1 MANVTGKGQPMQTL
15 GTLPEVGSDAPEF
28 DLVATDLSS
37 KSLEDYR
44 GKTVI
49 MNIFPSLDTGT
60 CAASVRAFNE
70 KVSGMDET
78 VVLCISRDLPFA
90 QKRFCGAEGLNNVI
104 PLSDFRDHNFG
115 RSYEVE
121 FTESPMRGLLSRAV
135 VVVDRDGKVIHS
147 QQVQEISDEPDYDAV
162 LNSIK

>member
-1 MANVTGKGQPMQTL
+1 MQTL

-28 DLVATDLSS
+28 ELVATDLST
-37 KSLEDYR
+37 KTLGDYK

-70 KVSGMDET
+70 KASSLDNT

-90 QKRFCGAEGLNNVI
+90 QKRFCGSEGLQHVI

-115 RSYEVE
+115 RAYEVE

-135 VVVDRDGKVIHS
+135 LVVDKEGKVVHS
-147 QQVQEISDEPDYDAV
+147 QQVQEISDEPDYQAV